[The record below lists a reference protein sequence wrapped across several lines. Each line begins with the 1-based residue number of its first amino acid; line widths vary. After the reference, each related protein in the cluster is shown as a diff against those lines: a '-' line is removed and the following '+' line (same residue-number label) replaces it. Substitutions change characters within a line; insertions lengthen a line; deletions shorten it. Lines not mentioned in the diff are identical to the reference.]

1 MLGVEEGRVGDVGIL
16 GREARRLGREGRGGV
31 QTGRTG
37 KSPSGQRK
45 DRLQSSCCLSQHT
58 RPGLQNPFFEFFLMY
73 HVAHH
78 DRTCRSN
85 PISFGP

>member
-16 GREARRLGREGRGGV
+16 GCGARRLGREGRGGV

-45 DRLQSSCCLSQHT
+45 LQTSCCPSQHT
-58 RPGLQNPFFEFFLMY
+58 RPGLQNPFFEFFL
-73 HVAHH
+73 
-78 DRTCRSN
+78 
-85 PISFGP
+85 ISRGTS